1 MSLFGPKTQDEDETP
16 DFTTVADPV
25 MAEPEPIL
33 PRKPVQVYV
42 PPAEPEPEPMFIPE
56 APEQIKE
63 RQPVE
68 IAMPETVFES
78 IQEPAV
84 EAVSEPKEAIEP
96 APEAQ
101 FVPEPVVN
109 VQVKKTPPVKIVPPV
124 IQDFPASKPHFKVK
138 THQPAVQKEPR
149 GNFKPKSEA
158 VRTSIL
164 ESREQIQEVP
174 FETPKIE
181 QKKEPAKQPS
191 FLNSFLAPKSEA
203 EITRRKFQLQEMEKE
218 KDISKRVVDI
228 DKTYKEGLT
237 TLRDLLAPAS
247 LKFESSYFEL
257 NGKFGRSFFVLAYP
271 RFLSSN
277 WLSFIVQAEGALDL
291 SMFIYPIDSETIL
304 KKLKSKVGEIGS
316 QMAIN
321 QEKGMVRDPMLET
334 AYGDVEGL
342 RDQLMQGTERYFRFA
357 LYFTLYADDLKELDK
372 NSSTLESALGAK
384 LIVTKRALMQ
394 TQDGF
399 NSTLPLGLDELD
411 VGNNMNT
418 SPLSTAFPFV
428 SSDLTGN
435 DGILYGIN
443 RHNNSLILFD
453 RFAMENA
460 NAVVFAKSGA
470 GKSYA
475 VKLEVLRSL
484 MVGTEVIIVDPEN
497 EYKHL
502 ADAVGGTYLSVSLN
516 SNSRINPFDLPIA
529 IEGEDNADVLRSSIV
544 NLLGLFSLMLGKLNP
559 TEEALMDKALWQTYA
574 KKDITAETDFRTAE
588 YPTMNDLVEIL
599 SNMVGA
605 ESLAQRLTKFTEGTF
620 AGLFNQPTNV
630 VLNNQLVVFSIRDLE
645 EELRPV
651 AMYIVLGYI
660 WNVVRSELKRRILVL
675 DEAWIMMQ
683 HEDSA
688 RFVFGMAKRARKYYL
703 GLSTITQDVA
713 DFMASPYGKPIVTNS
728 SIQLLL
734 KQSPAAI
741 NIIAETFF
749 LTEGEKYLLLESEV
763 GEGIF
768 FAGLKHA
775 AIKIY
780 ASYVEDQIITT
791 DPKQLLE
798 IEENQ
803 EQVNG

>member
-1 MSLFGPKTQDEDETP
+1 MSLFGPKEDNQPYNDPLPPTQERAADPQPEYHMPLQQEREQSPDPVPYNMQPSPQPRPFLEVDTP
-16 DFTTVADPV
+16 EPATVQSATPQYVADT
-25 MAEPEPIL
+25 
-33 PRKPVQVYV
+33 K
-42 PPAEPEPEPMFIPE
+42 
-56 APEQIKE
+56 PEQY
-63 RQPVE
+63 
-68 IAMPETVFES
+68 
-78 IQEPAV
+78 
-84 EAVSEPKEAIEP
+84 
-96 APEAQ
+96 
-101 FVPEPVVN
+101 VPEPQPVS
-109 VQVKKTPPVKIVPPV
+109 VQSRIQPSYTPPQQFSKPPV
-124 IQDFPASKPHFKVK
+124 QSFPATRSTNVSQQSTPGQAKKPN
-138 THQPAVQKEPR
+138 
-149 GNFKPKSEA
+149 G
-158 VRTSIL
+158 
-164 ESREQIQEVP
+164 
-174 FETPKIE
+174 
-181 QKKEPAKQPS
+181 
-191 FLNSFLAPKSEA
+191 FLGGFFAPKSAQELA
-203 EITRRKFQLQEMEKE
+203 QKRQRLQNLEQEQN
-218 KDISKRVVDI
+218 ISKKVVDL
-228 DKTYKEGLT
+228 DQTYKEGLT

-247 LKFESSYFEL
+247 LKFESSHFEL
-257 NGKFGRSFFVLAYP
+257 NGKYGRSFFVLAYP

-277 WLSFIVQAEGALDL
+277 WLSFIIQAEGALDV

-342 RDQLMQGTERYFRFA
+342 RDSLMQGTEKYFRFA
-357 LYFTLYADDLKELDK
+357 LYFTLYANDLKDLDK
-372 NSSTLESALGAK
+372 NSATLESALGAK

-394 TQDGF
+394 TMDGY

-418 SPLSTAFPFV
+418 SPLSTTFPFV

-453 RFAMENA
+453 RFQMENA
-460 NAVVFAKSGA
+460 NSVVFAKSGA

-475 VKLEVLRSL
+475 VKLEILRSL
-484 MVGTEVIIVDPEN
+484 MMGTEVIVIDPEN
-497 EYKHL
+497 EYHHL
-502 ADAVGGTYLSVSLN
+502 AEAVGGTYLNVSLN
-516 SNSRINPFDLPIA
+516 SSSRINPFDLPVA
-529 IEGEDNADVLRSSIV
+529 IEGEENADVLRSAVV

-559 TEEALMDKALWQTYA
+559 TEEALMDKAIWATYA
-574 KKDITAETDFRTAE
+574 KKDISAQSDFRTIEA
-588 YPTMNDLVEIL
+588 PTMNDLIEIL
-599 SNMVGA
+599 ESIVGA
-605 ESLAQRLTKFTEGTF
+605 ESLAQRLTKYTEGTF

-630 VLNNQLVVFSIRDLE
+630 VLNNQLIVFSIRDLE
-645 EELRPV
+645 DELRPI
-651 AMYIVLGYI
+651 AMYIVLNYI
-660 WNVVRSELKRRILVL
+660 WNVVRSELKKRILCV

-688 RFVFGMAKRARKYYL
+688 RFLFGMAKRGRKYYL
-703 GLSTITQDVA
+703 GMTTITQDVV
-713 DFMASPYGKPIVTNS
+713 DFMSSPYGKPIVTNS
-728 SIQLLL
+728 SMQLLL

-741 NIIAETFF
+741 NVIGETFF

-798 IEENQ
+798 IEDSQ
-803 EQVNG
+803 QQIS

>member
-1 MSLFGPKTQDEDETP
+1 MSLFGKIDEQELK
-16 DFTTVADPV
+16 A
-25 MAEPEPIL
+25 
-33 PRKPVQVYV
+33 RK
-42 PPAEPEPEPMFIPE
+42 
-56 APEQIKE
+56 
-63 RQPVE
+63 
-68 IAMPETVFES
+68 
-78 IQEPAV
+78 
-84 EAVSEPKEAIEP
+84 
-96 APEAQ
+96 
-101 FVPEPVVN
+101 
-109 VQVKKTPPVKIVPPV
+109 
-124 IQDFPASKPHFKVK
+124 
-138 THQPAVQKEPR
+138 QKLE
-149 GNFKPKSEA
+149 E
-158 VRTSIL
+158 L
-164 ESREQIQEVP
+164 ESEKSVDQ
-174 FETPKIE
+174 KLADIE
-181 QKKEPAKQPS
+181 
-191 FLNSFLAPKSEA
+191 
-203 EITRRKFQLQEMEKE
+203 R
-218 KDISKRVVDI
+218 
-228 DKTYKEGLT
+228 TYREGLT
-237 TLRDLLAPAS
+237 TLKDLIAPSALEFQS
-247 LKFESSYFEL
+247 THFLL
-257 NGKFGRSFFVLAYP
+257 NGKFARSFFVLAYP
-271 RFLSSN
+271 RFLSTN
-277 WLSFIVQAEGALDL
+277 WLSFIINSESALDV

-321 QEKGMVRDPMLET
+321 QEKGNVRDPMLET
-334 AYGDVEGL
+334 AYHDVEGL
-342 RDQLMQGTERYFRFA
+342 RDALMQGTEKYFRFA
-357 LYFTLYADDLKELDK
+357 LYFTIYAKDLKELDTA
-372 NSSTLESALGAK
+372 STTLESALGAK
-384 LIVTKRALMQ
+384 LIVTKRAMMQ
-394 TQDGF
+394 TQGGF

-418 SPLSTAFPFV
+418 SPLSTVFPFV
-428 SSDLTGN
+428 SSDLTSN

-460 NAVVFAKSGA
+460 NSVVFAKSGA

-484 MVGTEVIIVDPEN
+484 MVGTEVIIIDPEN

-502 ADAVGGTYLSVSLN
+502 ADAVGGAYMSVSLN
-516 SNSRINPFDLPIA
+516 SNSRINPFDLPVA
-529 IEGEDNADVLRSSIV
+529 IEGEDNADVLRSAVV
-544 NLLGLFSLMLGKLNP
+544 NLLGMFSLMLGKLNP
-559 TEEALMDKALWQTYA
+559 TEEAIMDKAIWQTYA
-574 KKDITAETDFRTAE
+574 KKDITPELADFHNVE

-599 SNMVGA
+599 SGTVGA

-645 EELRPV
+645 DELRPI
-651 AMYIVLGYI
+651 AMYIILSFI
-660 WNVVRSELKRRILVL
+660 WNVVRSELKRRILVV

-688 RFVFGMAKRARKYYL
+688 RFLFSIAKRGRKYYM

-798 IEENQ
+798 IQ
-803 EQVNG
+803 ESQEKLS

>member
-1 MSLFGPKTQDEDETP
+1 MSIFKIKTE
-16 DFTTVADPV
+16 
-25 MAEPEPIL
+25 
-33 PRKPVQVYV
+33 
-42 PPAEPEPEPMFIPE
+42 
-56 APEQIKE
+56 KE
-63 RQPVE
+63 LE
-68 IAMPETVFES
+68 E
-78 IQEPAV
+78 
-84 EAVSEPKEAIEP
+84 
-96 APEAQ
+96 
-101 FVPEPVVN
+101 
-109 VQVKKTPPVKIVPPV
+109 KKSML
-124 IQDFPASKPHFKVK
+124 Q
-138 THQPAVQKEPR
+138 
-149 GNFKPKSEA
+149 
-158 VRTSIL
+158 
-164 ESREQIQEVP
+164 
-174 FETPKIE
+174 
-181 QKKEPAKQPS
+181 
-191 FLNSFLAPKSEA
+191 EA
-203 EITRRKFQLQEMEKE
+203 EQERDLSKKITDVE
-218 KDISKRVVDI
+218 
-228 DKTYKEGLT
+228 KTYREGLT
-237 TLRDLLAPAS
+237 TLKDLIAPAS

-257 NGKFGRSFFVLAYP
+257 NGKFARSFFVLAYP

-277 WLSFIVQAEGALDL
+277 WLSFIIQAEGALDL
-291 SMFIYPIDSETIL
+291 SMYIYPIDSETIL
-304 KKLKSKVGEIGS
+304 KKLKSKVGELGS
-316 QMAIN
+316 QMSIN
-321 QEKGMVRDPMLET
+321 QEKGGVRDPMLET
-334 AYGDVEGL
+334 AYKDVEGL

-357 LYFTLYADDLKELDK
+357 LYFTIYADDLKELDK

-384 LIVTKRALMQ
+384 LIVTKRAIMQ
-394 TQDGF
+394 TQQGF
-399 NSTLPLGLDELD
+399 NSTLPFGKDELD

-418 SPLSTAFPFV
+418 SPLSTCFPFV

-460 NAVVFAKSGA
+460 NSVIFAKSGA

-475 VKLEVLRSL
+475 VKLEVLRHL
-484 MVGTEVIIVDPEN
+484 MIGTDVVIIDPEN

-516 SNSRINPFDLPIA
+516 SNSRINPFDLPVA
-529 IEGEDNADVLRSSIV
+529 IEGEDNADVLRSSVV

-559 TEEALMDKALWQTYA
+559 TEEALMDKAIWQTYA
-574 KKDITAETDFRTAE
+574 KKDITAQSDFKTVE
-588 YPTMNDLVEIL
+588 YPTMNDLIEIL
-599 SNMVGA
+599 HGMVGA
-605 ESLAQRLTKFTEGTF
+605 ESLAQRLTKYTEGTF

-645 EELRPV
+645 DELRPI
-651 AMYIVLGYI
+651 AMYIILNHI
-660 WNVVRSELKRRILVL
+660 WNIVRSELKKRILVV

-688 RFVFGMAKRARKYYL
+688 RFLFGIAKRGRKYYL
-703 GLSTITQDVA
+703 GLTTVTQDVA

-741 NIIAETFF
+741 NIIADTFF

-798 IEENQ
+798 IQ
-803 EQVNG
+803 ESQEKLS

>member
-1 MSLFGPKTQDEDETP
+1 MSLFKPKTE
-16 DFTTVADPV
+16 
-25 MAEPEPIL
+25 AEL
-33 PRKPVQVYV
+33 
-42 PPAEPEPEPMFIPE
+42 AEKK
-56 APEQIKE
+56 Q
-63 RQPVE
+63 R
-68 IAMPETVFES
+68 
-78 IQEPAV
+78 IQELEGERNLSQRLGDV
-84 EAVSEPKEAIEP
+84 E
-96 APEAQ
+96 
-101 FVPEPVVN
+101 
-109 VQVKKTPPVKIVPPV
+109 
-124 IQDFPASKPHFKVK
+124 
-138 THQPAVQKEPR
+138 
-149 GNFKPKSEA
+149 
-158 VRTSIL
+158 
-164 ESREQIQEVP
+164 
-174 FETPKIE
+174 
-181 QKKEPAKQPS
+181 
-191 FLNSFLAPKSEA
+191 
-203 EITRRKFQLQEMEKE
+203 
-218 KDISKRVVDI
+218 
-228 DKTYKEGLT
+228 KTYKEGLT
-237 TLRDLLAPAS
+237 TLKDLLAPAA
-247 LKFESSYFEL
+247 LKFQSSYFEL
-257 NGKFGRSFFVLAYP
+257 NGKLARSFFVLAYP
-271 RFLSSN
+271 RFLSTN
-277 WLSFIVQAEGALDL
+277 WLSFIIQAEGALDL

-316 QMAIN
+316 QMSIN

-334 AYGDVEGL
+334 AYKDVEGL
-342 RDQLMQGTERYFRFA
+342 RDNLMQGTEKYFRVA
-357 LYFTLYADDLKELDK
+357 IYFTIYADDLKELDK

-394 TQDGF
+394 TQAGF
-399 NSTLPLGLDELD
+399 NSTLPLGMDELD
-411 VGNNMNT
+411 VSSNMNT
-418 SPLSTAFPFV
+418 SPLSTCFPFV
-428 SSDLTGN
+428 SSDLTSN

-497 EYKHL
+497 EYQHL
-502 ADAVGGTYLSVSLN
+502 AAAVGGTYLSVSLN
-516 SNSRINPFDLPIA
+516 SDSRINPFDLPIPL
-529 IEGEDNADVLRSSIV
+529 EGEDNADVLRSAVVS
-544 NLLGLFSLMLGKLNP
+544 LLGLFSLMLGKLDP
-559 TEEALMDKALWQTYA
+559 TEEAFMDKAIWQTYA
-574 KKDITAETDFRTAE
+574 KKDISEASDLKTVE
-588 YPTMNDLVEIL
+588 YPTMNDLIEIL
-599 SNMVGA
+599 NGIVGA
-605 ESLAQRLTKFTEGTF
+605 ESLAQRLSKYTEGTF

-645 EELRPV
+645 EQLRPI
-651 AMYIVLGYI
+651 AMYIILNYI
-660 WNVVRSELKRRILVL
+660 WNVVRSELKKRILAI

-688 RFVFGMAKRARKYYL
+688 RFVYGIAKRARKYYL
-703 GLSTITQDVA
+703 GLTTITQDVA

-798 IEENQ
+798 IQ
-803 EQVNG
+803 DSQQKLS